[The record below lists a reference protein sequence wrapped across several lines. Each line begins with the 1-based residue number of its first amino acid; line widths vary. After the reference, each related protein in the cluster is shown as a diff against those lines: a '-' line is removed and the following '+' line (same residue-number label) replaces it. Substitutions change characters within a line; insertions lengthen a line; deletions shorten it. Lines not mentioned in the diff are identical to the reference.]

1 MMLETPQHK
10 YRPFAPVNLTDR
22 TWPGR
27 TLEAPPAWLSTDLRD
42 GNQALFEPL
51 DVDAKREFFELLC
64 AVGFKEIEVGFP
76 SASRAEFAFVR
87 DLIERRAVPE
97 DVTIG
102 VLTPARADLIDRS
115 IEALT
120 GARRAII
127 HVYNAVSPV
136 FRDIVFRKSKAEVMA
151 MAVDAVRRIRVST
164 NRRRETQWVLQ
175 YSPEA
180 FSATELDFAKAVCDA
195 VVEASGA
202 TDEAPVIINLPATV
216 EVATPNVFADQVEWM
231 HRHISRRE
239 TVILSVHPHN
249 DRGTAVAAAELAL
262 MAGAERVEGCLFGNG
277 ERTGNV
283 DLVTLA
289 LNLYTQGV
297 APGLDFAR
305 LDEIARTASR
315 LTRLPV
321 HPRHPYVG
329 DLVYTAFSGS
339 HQDAIHKGLSAR
351 RPDGPW
357 DVPYL
362 PLDPKDVGRDY
373 QAVIRVNSQSGK
385 GGIAHLLETRYGVV
399 LPRRMLIGL
408 GAAVQARADEKGG
421 EITAAEIW
429 RVFCDSYL
437 KDSHAARYHGHE
449 LDSGADGDRVRLHV
463 AIGGQAVCYEGC
475 GNGPLDAA
483 CRALPG
489 AMRLCH
495 YEERA
500 VRAGSDAR
508 ALAIVEVAGPEG
520 ARTVMAAGLH
530 ESLVTASLMAL
541 VRAWAGLTASA
552 ATLTASA
559 PHVVLGGPAAA
570 QQAGLP

>member
-1 MMLETPQHK
+1 MLETPHHK
-10 YRPFAPVNLTDR
+10 YRPFAPVNLADR

-27 TLEAPPAWLSTDLRD
+27 TLQAPPTWLSTDLRD

-51 DVDAKREFFELLC
+51 DVDAKRELFALLC
-64 AVGFKEIEVGFP
+64 AIGFKEIEIGFP
-76 SASRAEFAFVR
+76 SASRADFAFVR
-87 DLIERRAVPE
+87 DLIERQLIPE

-102 VLTPARADLIDRS
+102 VLTPARGDLIDRS
-115 IEALT
+115 IEALV
-120 GARRAII
+120 GARRAIV

-136 FRDIVFRKSKAEVMA
+136 FRDVVFRKTKAEVMA
-151 MAVDAVRRIRVST
+151 MAVDATRRVRALT
-164 NRRRETQWVLQ
+164 DRRPETQWVLQ

-180 FSATELDFAKAVCDA
+180 FSATELDFSKAICDA
-195 VVEASGA
+195 VVDAFKA
-202 TDEAPVIINLPATV
+202 TDEARVIINLPATV

-231 HRHISRRE
+231 HRHIARRE
-239 TVILSVHPHN
+239 AVVLSVRPHN
-249 DRGTAVAAAELAL
+249 DRGTAVAAAELAV

-297 APGLDFAR
+297 APGLDFSR

-315 LTRLPV
+315 LTRLPM

-339 HQDAIHKGLSAR
+339 HQDAIHKGLCAQ
-351 RPDGPW
+351 RPGAPW

-385 GGIAHLLETRYGVV
+385 GGVAHLLEAHYGVV

-408 GAAVQARADEKGG
+408 GAAVQARADETGG
-421 EITAAEIW
+421 EIAAAEIW
-429 RVFCDSYL
+429 RIFCDHYL
-437 KDSHAARYHGHE
+437 KDSETVRYHGYD
-449 LDSGADGDRVRLHV
+449 LDTRADGHHVRLRL
-463 AIGGQAVCYEGC
+463 AIRGRVVHYEGC

-489 AMRLCH
+489 AIRLCH

-500 VRAGSDAR
+500 VRAGSDAQ
-508 ALAIVEVAGPEG
+508 ALALVEVADPEDG
-520 ARTVMAAGLH
+520 QTVMAAGLH
-530 ESLVTASLMAL
+530 ENLVTASLMAL
-541 VRAWAGLTASA
+541 VRAWAGLALSA
-552 ATLTASA
+552 AIGAETG
-559 PHVVLGGPAAA
+559 PHAVLGADGRA
-570 QQAGLP
+570 

>member
-1 MMLETPQHK
+1 MLETPHHK
-10 YRPFAPVNLTDR
+10 YRPFAPVNLADR

-27 TLEAPPAWLSTDLRD
+27 TLQAPPTWLSTDLRD

-51 DVDAKREFFELLC
+51 DVDAKRELFALLC
-64 AVGFKEIEVGFP
+64 AIGFKEIEIGFP
-76 SASRAEFAFVR
+76 SASRADFAFVR
-87 DLIERRAVPE
+87 DLIEQRLIPE

-102 VLTPARADLIDRS
+102 VLTPARGDLIDRS
-115 IEALT
+115 IEALV
-120 GARRAII
+120 GARRAIV

-136 FRDIVFRKSKAEVMA
+136 FRDVVFRKTKAEVMA
-151 MAVDAVRRIRVST
+151 MAVDATRRVRALT
-164 NRRRETQWVLQ
+164 DRRPETQWVLQ

-180 FSATELDFAKAVCDA
+180 FSATELDFSKAICDA
-195 VVEASGA
+195 VVDAFKA
-202 TDEAPVIINLPATV
+202 TDEARVIINLPATV

-231 HRHISRRE
+231 HRHIARRE
-239 TVILSVHPHN
+239 AVVLSVHPHN
-249 DRGTAVAAAELAL
+249 DRGTAVAAAELAV

-297 APGLDFAR
+297 APGLDFSR

-315 LTRLPV
+315 LTRLPM

-339 HQDAIHKGLSAR
+339 HQDAIHKGLCAQ
-351 RPDGPW
+351 RPDAPW

-385 GGIAHLLETRYGVV
+385 GGVAHLLEAHYGVV

-408 GAAVQARADEKGG
+408 GAAVQARADETGG
-421 EITAAEIW
+421 EIAAAEIW
-429 RVFCDSYL
+429 RVFCDHYL
-437 KDSHAARYHGHE
+437 KDSETVRYHGYD
-449 LDSGADGDRVRLHV
+449 LDTRADGHHVRLRL
-463 AIGGQAVCYEGC
+463 AIRGRIVHYEGC

-489 AMRLCH
+489 AIRLCH

-500 VRAGSDAR
+500 VRAGSDAQ
-508 ALAIVEVAGPEG
+508 ALAIVEAADPKDG
-520 ARTVMAAGLH
+520 RTVMAAGLH
-530 ESLVTASLMAL
+530 ENLVTASLMAL
-541 VRAWAGLTASA
+541 VRAWTGLALSA
-552 ATLTASA
+552 AIGAETG
-559 PHVVLGGPAAA
+559 PHAVFGAE
-570 QQAGLP
+570 GLV

>member
-1 MMLETPQHK
+1 MMLETPHDK

-27 TLEAPPAWLSTDLRD
+27 TIETPPAWLSTDLRD

-51 DVDAKREFFELLC
+51 NIDAKREFFELLC

-76 SASRAEFAFVR
+76 SASRADFTFVR
-87 DLIERRAVPE
+87 DLIERRAVPD

-115 IEALT
+115 IEALA
-120 GARRAII
+120 GARRAIV
-127 HVYNAVSPV
+127 HLYNAVSPV
-136 FRDIVFRKSKAEVMA
+136 FRDVVFRKTRAEVMA
-151 MAVDAVRRIRVST
+151 MAVDAARRIRAAT
-164 NRRRETQWVLQ
+164 DRRPETQWVLQ

-180 FSATELDFAKAVCDA
+180 FSATELDFAKAICDA
-195 VVEASGA
+195 VVEAFGA
-202 TDEAPVIINLPATV
+202 TDEAPSIINLPATV

-231 HRHISRRE
+231 HRHIARRE
-239 TVILSVHPHN
+239 AVILSVHPHN
-249 DRGTAVAAAELAL
+249 DRGSAVAAAELAM

-297 APGLDFAR
+297 APRLDFSR

-339 HQDAIHKGLSAR
+339 HQDAIHKGLSAQ
-351 RPDGPW
+351 RPDDPW
-357 DVPYL
+357 NVPYL

-373 QAVIRVNSQSGK
+373 QAVIRVTSQSGK
-385 GGIAHLLETRYGVV
+385 GGVAHLLEACYGIV

-408 GAAVQARADEKGG
+408 GAAVQARVDEEGG
-421 EITAAEIW
+421 EITATDIW
-429 RVFCDSYL
+429 NVFCDRYL
-437 KDSHAARYHGHE
+437 RGPQTVRYHGHDLE
-449 LDSGADGDRVRLHV
+449 TGVDGDRVRLHL
-463 AIGGQAVCYEGC
+463 AIGGQTVRYEGY

-500 VRAGSDAR
+500 VRAGSDAQ
-508 ALAIVEVAGPEG
+508 ALAIVEVAGLEDG
-520 ARTVMAAGLH
+520 RTVMAAGLH

-541 VRAWAGLTASA
+541 VRAWADLA
-552 ATLTASA
+552 AGAAIAGNGSHIA
-559 PHVVLGGPAAA
+559 LGGAAMA
-570 QQAGLP
+570 PQVGLP